1 MDSKETKIKVAVNKT
16 LQVPD
21 NIQRV
26 AGNPYLL
33 TRIQARLQAE
43 PTSPQTSLNPTPL
56 LPALIL
62 GILVLNSFILFK
74 TLPIFNS
81 TENNVLTELIF
92 PSSDVDAWY
101 EYSN

>member
-1 MDSKETKIKVAVNKT
+1 MDSKETKIKAAVNET

-21 NIQRV
+21 HIQRV
-26 AGNPYLL
+26 TGNPYLL
-33 TRIQARLQAE
+33 TRIQARLQEE
-43 PTSPQTSLNPTPL
+43 PTSPQTSLNPSPL
-56 LPALIL
+56 LPALVL
-62 GILVLNSFILFK
+62 VMLVLNSFILFK

-92 PSSDVDAWY
+92 PSPEVDAWY